1 MLQNWSKSLGISQN
15 WSGSLEMS
23 QNWKRLSSSNA
34 EVQVRDAVRVSRTL
48 KNSSTE
54 LSRFNFWQKVFIIIE
69 KSLSLPIRPDIQA
82 KIVPKLSLQAQ
93 GWAAEGVFVRQGHQ
107 KYAKTKLPQFE
118 NVRVRQVLAPNVY
131 LETSESFKIL
141 RTLLF

>member
-1 MLQNWSKSLGISQN
+1 MLK
-15 WSGSLEMS
+15 
-23 QNWKRLSSSNA
+23 
-34 EVQVRDAVRVSRTL
+34 
-48 KNSSTE
+48 
-54 LSRFNFWQKVFIIIE
+54 SRFGTQFVFHELWKTPQRSSVGSTSDERFFVIIE

-82 KIVPKLSLQAQ
+82 RIVPKLSLQAQ

-118 NVRVRQVLAPNVY
+118 NARVRQVLAPDVY

>member
-54 LSRFNFWQKVFIIIE
+54 LSRFNF
-69 KSLSLPIRPDIQA
+69 
-82 KIVPKLSLQAQ
+82 
-93 GWAAEGVFVRQGHQ
+93 
-107 KYAKTKLPQFE
+107 
-118 NVRVRQVLAPNVY
+118 
-131 LETSESFKIL
+131 
-141 RTLLF
+141 